1 MNTLMTAVLVAFLRT
16 VDEGGSVAIPYPT
29 DDACT
34 AAGQEL
40 EAEIEA
46 ITLGSGNHPTVL
58 WTCIQG

>member
-16 VDEGGSVAIPYPT
+16 VDEGGSVAIPYPDT
-29 DDACT
+29 QACE
-34 AAGQEL
+34 AAGAEL

-46 ITLGSGNHPTVL
+46 VQLGQGGHPRVI